1 MSVARISTPAPPAL
15 RPQALQFPAR
25 RQQHVAGHQ
34 AQTQANGL
42 PKSALNPSNAAKTG
56 RTMAG
61 AASKRILNLHL

>member
-1 MSVARISTPAPPAL
+1 MSVGRISTPAPPAL

-25 RQQHVAGHQ
+25 RPGHQ